1 MEKGG
6 MSAREKGDI
15 YWRKR
20 KRYLAAAAVRN
31 GLKEGYF
38 NPDMAEDIL
47 ERYKEIKATGKR
59 ELLNGN
65 EFSEKPPTAV
75 GRRAF
80 AYAVANLMNERDHY
94 ELLINNFPGDEN
106 YNENQ
111 ILVGGIEEILACMEQ
126 AVGDYFIAAGL
137 TQDGE
142 RITDK
147 AERKRA
153 FEAFKNSGE
162 LYHELMV
169 RNNKELGVRFIDELR
184 KRYGLDDLMDAPDPG
199 PGPVFGMLV
208 NKYPEAVKNNSA
220 LIEKLKQVNIS
231 TRHEAA
237 MIVAAREKLRQ
248 EVTKEYFD
256 PATDEVRK
264 FILEASFGEYSY
276 KVDENLCTLLY
287 KQEATAA
294 YIGWV
299 LLSAP
304 VDPVLA
310 EYVDPEWGQRP
321 QVMDE
326 GMLLSEQEEF
336 VFLRKYDRWEEVGE
350 IKGLSDV
357 RKRAEEIKQYL
368 YAHPWQFDAQ
378 CITTISRGTQQLP
391 GIVAD
396 ARAIR
401 DGLDRLTANGYL
413 NEISME
419 EGMELYEIWTVAD
432 LITRV
437 GYTVMDFTVKHENC
451 TIKETVEDIKDML
464 PLMSYSKQELSC
476 RDAVKKLM
484 RERAGNNV

>member
-1 MEKGG
+1 MWTRKNVKKKGKKSFLG
-6 MSAREKGDI
+6 NYWKCVLVALILTVAIGTAGASASTMGSSI
-15 YWRKR
+15 GTVY
-20 KRYLAAAAVRN
+20 
-31 GLKEGYF
+31 
-38 NPDMAEDIL
+38 
-47 ERYKEIKATGKR
+47 
-59 ELLNGN
+59 
-65 EFSEKPPTAV
+65 
-75 GRRAF
+75 
-80 AYAVANLMNERDHY
+80 NLIITDTSSTS
-94 ELLINNFPGDEN
+94 D
-106 YNENQ
+106 
-111 ILVGGIEEILACMEQ
+111 
-126 AVGDYFIAAGL
+126 VGD
-137 TQDGE
+137 D
-142 RITDK
+142 
-147 AERKRA
+147 
-153 FEAFKNSGE
+153 
-162 LYHELMV
+162 
-169 RNNKELGVRFIDELR
+169 
-184 KRYGLDDLMDAPDPG
+184 LDDLMDAPDPG

-256 PATDEVRK
+256 PATDEIRK

-310 EYVDPEWGQRP
+310 EYVDPEWGQKP

-378 CITTISRGTQQLP
+378 CITTISRGL
-391 GIVAD
+391 V
-396 ARAIR
+396 
-401 DGLDRLTANGYL
+401 
-413 NEISME
+413 
-419 EGMELYEIWTVAD
+419 
-432 LITRV
+432 
-437 GYTVMDFTVKHENC
+437 
-451 TIKETVEDIKDML
+451 
-464 PLMSYSKQELSC
+464 
-476 RDAVKKLM
+476 
-484 RERAGNNV
+484 